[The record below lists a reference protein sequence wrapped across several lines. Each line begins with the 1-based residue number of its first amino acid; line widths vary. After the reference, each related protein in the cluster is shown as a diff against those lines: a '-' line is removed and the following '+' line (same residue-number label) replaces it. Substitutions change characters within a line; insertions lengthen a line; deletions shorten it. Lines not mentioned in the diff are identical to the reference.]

1 MKRLILFAG
10 IILSGLVSMT
20 SCSEINSLNLTDISA
35 PISTDFEVKSA
46 DSTGQKEEWLD
57 ATDNQDFVNNRSKID
72 NIEISKMEY
81 QIKYLA
87 ASTADSLLIGGF
99 EFINPATN
107 TPITLANVINK
118 KMVVNRTETL
128 PFDAV
133 AAQQMINVFK
143 STDPKCQIRFRASVN
158 KKPVDFLV
166 EVKLYLKLKVKI

>member
-1 MKRLILFAG
+1 MKSLLFFAG
-10 IILSGLVSMT
+10 IILMGFGTLT
-20 SCSEINSLNLTDISA
+20 SCTELNSLNLTDIAA

-87 ASTADSLLIGGF
+87 SSTADSLLEGGF

-107 TPITLANVINK
+107 LPIVLANVKNK
-118 KMVVNRTETL
+118 KMVLNQAEVL

-133 AAQQMINVFK
+133 AAQQMVNVFK
-143 STDPKCQIRFRASVN
+143 STDPKCQIRFKASVN
-158 KKPVDFLV
+158 KKPVDFVV